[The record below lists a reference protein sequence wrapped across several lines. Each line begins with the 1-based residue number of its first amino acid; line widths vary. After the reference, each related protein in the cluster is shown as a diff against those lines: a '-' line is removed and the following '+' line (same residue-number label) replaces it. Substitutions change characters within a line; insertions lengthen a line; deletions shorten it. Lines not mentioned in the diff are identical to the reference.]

1 MLIKIKAIVLHCLA
15 YNDTTNIVHL
25 YTEEFGRMSYLAKN
39 THGKKSNIKS
49 AFFQPL
55 SLVEIEADHKGSR
68 QLQRIKEIRCLYTFS
83 GIPFNPVK
91 NAVSLFLAEVLYR
104 SLRESERNPVLFD
117 YLFRSIQ
124 FLDICKKGLANFHL
138 VFLIK
143 LTRYL
148 GFSPNMEGQQPRWF
162 FDLQNGVFVSSLP
175 LHNAWLTPEQA
186 EDFAR
191 LMRIDFDNMHAFKF
205 ERHQRVEI
213 LRQILNYYRIHLIEF
228 QTIKSLDV
236 LQEIFD

>member
-1 MLIKIKAIVLHCLA
+1 MLIKIKAIVLHCFA

-25 YTEEFGRMSYLAKN
+25 YTEEFGRMSYLAGN
-39 THGKKSNIKS
+39 THSKKSNLKR

-68 QLQRIKEIRCLYTFS
+68 QMQRITDIRSLYAFS
-83 GIPFNPVK
+83 GIPFDPDK

-104 SLRESERNPVLFD
+104 ALRETEKDAALFD

-124 FLDICKKGLANFHL
+124 FLDLCETGLANFHL
-138 VFLIK
+138 VFLLK

-148 GFSPNMEGQQPRWF
+148 GFYPNMEGHHPHWY
-162 FDLQNGVFVSSLP
+162 FDLHDGVYVPSRP

-186 EDFAR
+186 DKFAL
-191 LMRIDFDNMHAFKF
+191 LMRMNFDNMQAFQF

-213 LRQILNYYRIHLIEF
+213 LRQMLNYYRMHLTDF
-228 QTIKSLDV
+228 PTIKSLAV